1 MGGPTLKKKKKH
13 FWAARVP
20 RVSGLRALRALRH
33 EAGLWFNDG
42 SRGSSD
48 AGPGHD
54 WHDGGTLL
62 QIGAFGAS

>member
-1 MGGPTLKKKKKH
+1 MLTS
-13 FWAARVP
+13 A
-20 RVSGLRALRALRH
+20 LRALRALRH

-62 QIGAFGAS
+62 QTLLQIGAFGAS